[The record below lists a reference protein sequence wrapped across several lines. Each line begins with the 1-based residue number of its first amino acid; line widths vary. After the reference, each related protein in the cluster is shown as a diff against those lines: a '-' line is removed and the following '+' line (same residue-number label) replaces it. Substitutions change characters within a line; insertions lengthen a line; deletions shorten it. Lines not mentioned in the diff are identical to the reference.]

1 MSSPGRARRMKARGQ
16 EPRQQG
22 PLVVAAWPGSFGDV
36 LRNIRRSGNC
46 RAADPGSL
54 ALQATLDLVEVLLA
68 VRGAERVDRA
78 ARRGIR
84 GQELVLQPGH
94 PRVGCLGGGDG
105 QPSGR
110 TWRQRE

>member
-1 MSSPGRARRMKARGQ
+1 MSSPGRARRREARGQ

-68 VRGAERVDRA
+68 VRGAQRVDRA
-78 ARRGIR
+78 ARRGFS
-84 GQELVLQPGH
+84 GQVLVLQPGL
-94 PRVGCLGGGDG
+94 PRIGSLDAGDG
-105 QPSGR
+105 K
-110 TWRQRE
+110 